1 METLRHTETNAA
13 DDSSGRAF
21 GLDGNLY
28 LPVLMALVGALGL
41 FSVLALVLAV
51 PHTVAALITGVP
63 FAVVVAWAVFL
74 KQGRPAG
81 YDRDLIEYWLI
92 GGDFTRIPD
101 EKGRATE

>member
-1 METLRHTETNAA
+1 
-13 DDSSGRAF
+13 
-21 GLDGNLY
+21 
-28 LPVLMALVGALGL
+28 MALVGALGL

-51 PHTVAALITGVP
+51 PHTVAALVAGVP

-101 EKGRATE
+101 ERGGRPNEAAATVRPTACSGAI